1 MSNHIRL
8 KSTYGLDANSITIT
22 NVATPV
28 LGTDAVNLS
37 YSTNA
42 SNLAS
47 GTIPAAQMPAH
58 TGDAT
63 STAGTVA
70 LTLATVNA
78 APGTYNNSA
87 TQVTPFTVNAKG
99 LVTST
104 GAAVTIAPPFS
115 AITGSL
121 ASSQLPAF
129 SGDASSTAGTSALT
143 LATVNSNVGS
153 FGSGTQV
160 GTFTVNAKGLVTAAS
175 NVTIAPP
182 FSAIT
187 GSLAATQLPAFS
199 GDISTTAGS
208 SATTLATVNSNV
220 GTFQGIT
227 VNGKGLVTAATNITG
242 VANGLA
248 TLDATGKLT
257 ASQLPSSI
265 VGAMLFIGTWNASTN
280 SPTLANGTGTKGN
293 YYVVST
299 AGTTSFVGVDGLTV
313 SQWNVGDIIVY
324 DGTNWDKI
332 DGQSSEVVSVAGRTG
347 AVTLSSSDISGLAA
361 SATTDTT
368 NATNISSGTLGSA
381 RLPAFT
387 GDASSTAGTSALTL
401 ATVNSNVGTFQGVTV
416 NAKGLVTAATNI
428 TGTASGL
435 ATLTAGSVLT
445 TSQLPALTGDLT
457 TPGGSLATTL
467 ATVNSNVGSFGS
479 GTQVGTFTVNAKG
492 LVTAAS
498 NVTIAPPFSAITG
511 SLAATQL
518 PAFSG
523 DISTTAGSSA
533 TTLATV
539 NSNVGT
545 FQGITVNGKGLVTAA
560 TNIAGTAS
568 GLATLTAGSV
578 LTTSQVPTFTGDV
591 TSTGGSLAL
600 TLATVATPGTYNS
613 VTVNAKGL
621 VTSGVSGT
629 ETYANGATSSA
640 TLTTSAT
647 TAGQTV
653 VSTPIAT
660 YRVVEYLVSVTS
672 GSAYQATKILV
683 LHDGT
688 TPSIIELQD
697 VNSGSTLATFDA
709 SITSGNLLLITTP
722 INAVTT
728 YKVVYTGVNT

>member
-129 SGDASSTAGTSALT
+129 SGDASSTAGTSAL
-143 LATVNSNVGS
+143 
-153 FGSGTQV
+153 
-160 GTFTVNAKGLVTAAS
+160 
-175 NVTIAPP
+175 
-182 FSAIT
+182 
-187 GSLAATQLPAFS
+187 
-199 GDISTTAGS
+199 
-208 SATTLATVNSNV
+208 
-220 GTFQGIT
+220 
-227 VNGKGLVTAATNITG
+227 
-242 VANGLA
+242 
-248 TLDATGKLT
+248 
-257 ASQLPSSI
+257 
-265 VGAMLFIGTWNASTN
+265 
-280 SPTLANGTGTKGN
+280 
-293 YYVVST
+293 
-299 AGTTSFVGVDGLTV
+299 
-313 SQWNVGDIIVY
+313 
-324 DGTNWDKI
+324 
-332 DGQSSEVVSVAGRTG
+332 
-347 AVTLSSSDISGLAA
+347 
-361 SATTDTT
+361 
-368 NATNISSGTLGSA
+368 
-381 RLPAFT
+381 
-387 GDASSTAGTSALTL
+387 
-401 ATVNSNVGTFQGVTV
+401 
-416 NAKGLVTAATNI
+416 
-428 TGTASGL
+428 
-435 ATLTAGSVLT
+435 
-445 TSQLPALTGDLT
+445 
-457 TPGGSLATTL
+457 TL

>member
-1 MSNHIRL
+1 
-8 KSTYGLDANSITIT
+8 
-22 NVATPV
+22 
-28 LGTDAVNLS
+28 
-37 YSTNA
+37 
-42 SNLAS
+42 
-47 GTIPAAQMPAH
+47 
-58 TGDAT
+58 
-63 STAGTVA
+63 
-70 LTLATVNA
+70 
-78 APGTYNNSA
+78 
-87 TQVTPFTVNAKG
+87 
-99 LVTST
+99 
-104 GAAVTIAPPFS
+104 
-115 AITGSL
+115 
-121 ASSQLPAF
+121 
-129 SGDASSTAGTSALT
+129 
-143 LATVNSNVGS
+143 
-153 FGSGTQV
+153 
-160 GTFTVNAKGLVTAAS
+160 
-175 NVTIAPP
+175 
-182 FSAIT
+182 
-187 GSLAATQLPAFS
+187 
-199 GDISTTAGS
+199 
-208 SATTLATVNSNV
+208 
-220 GTFQGIT
+220 
-227 VNGKGLVTAATNITG
+227 
-242 VANGLA
+242 
-248 TLDATGKLT
+248 
-257 ASQLPSSI
+257 
-265 VGAMLFIGTWNASTN
+265 MLFIGTWNASTN